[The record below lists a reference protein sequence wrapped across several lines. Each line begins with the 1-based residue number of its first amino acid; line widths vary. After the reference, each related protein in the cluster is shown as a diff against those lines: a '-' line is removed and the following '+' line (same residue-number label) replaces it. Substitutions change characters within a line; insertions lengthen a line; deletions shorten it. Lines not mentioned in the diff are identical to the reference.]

1 MFKKI
6 RQLSFL
12 FMFAV
17 LFCTMTMQVNAAG
30 SAKMYCSKYGGH
42 VYGVPKRKDGK
53 PWYHFS
59 VAGGGANKGSEAF
72 CRDPQ
77 LHAASGQTVTV
88 TKSTGYTWARKALTW
103 YFLGGSRTTAR
114 RHACQSYIWAGG
126 KKANMATGTE
136 WAWDGIAKTQAS
148 GYVLIYTPH
157 LSAQQ
162 GWFGYQAVE
171 KPTTKHVEKEKKDKL
186 SLDFDLQIDKIDAS
200 TGAHIDTGCF
210 EVKFDG
216 KALKGIK
223 KTKNGIY
230 TKRLTIKVPVVGKS
244 KKVYYVTNWN
254 VLSAAKKKEELKKG
268 HYPNK
273 AAAKKAAQSQAEE
286 NFNNNKKKAKNSKHT
301 WTVTE
306 TNAPAGHFLADQ
318 KTKTVK
324 TSANDKKVSF
334 KFVDP
339 QATA

>member
-42 VYGVPKRKDGK
+42 VYGVPNRKDGK

-186 SLDFDLQIDKIDAS
+186 PLDFDLQIDKIDAS
-200 TGAHIDTGCF
+200 TGEHIDTGCF

-216 KALKGIK
+216 KALKEIG
-223 KTKNGIY
+223 
-230 TKRLTIKVPVVGKS
+230 RAHV
-244 KKVYYVTNWN
+244 
-254 VLSAAKKKEELKKG
+254 
-268 HYPNK
+268 
-273 AAAKKAAQSQAEE
+273 
-286 NFNNNKKKAKNSKHT
+286 
-301 WTVTE
+301 
-306 TNAPAGHFLADQ
+306 
-318 KTKTVK
+318 
-324 TSANDKKVSF
+324 
-334 KFVDP
+334 
-339 QATA
+339 